1 MTIKHYTYFDY
12 VLSHYLIV
20 NNWLVNLENVSTS
33 NTIFAY
39 EQNSHNGGCF
49 FRMKL
54 KLYYRKVQVPQLLW
68 FSSVLLV
75 ADNKQFCWNFTFIFA
90 RIYWISED

>member
-1 MTIKHYTYFDY
+1 MTIKYHKYFDY

-20 NNWLVNLENVSTS
+20 NNWLVNLENVSTG
-33 NTIFAY
+33 NATFAC
-39 EQNSHNGGCF
+39 EQNSHNGGWF

-68 FSSVLLV
+68 FSSVLLI
-75 ADNKQFCWNFTFIFA
+75 ADNKQFCWNFTSMFA
-90 RIYWISED
+90 RMYWISED